1 MVEVSKK
8 QFKQHV
14 RNNKNMF
21 FLSIISEYYNL
32 VISKSG
38 INVTPQIFPGGTDTR
53 FLREVNLK

>member
-14 RNNKNMF
+14 RNNKNKC
-21 FLSIISEYYNL
+21 LLIIGGYYKL
-32 VISKSG
+32 VKSQSG

-53 FLREVNLK
+53 FLREVNFK

>member
-14 RNNKNMF
+14 RNNKNKC
-21 FLSIISEYYNL
+21 LLIIGDYYKL
-32 VISKSG
+32 VNSKSG

-53 FLREVNLK
+53 FLREVNFK